1 MSARSNTENFF
12 TRNVRLV
19 TFITVIVLF
28 LIGALILAWM
38 VHGEL
43 LFPFSETADDRPA
56 MTVEELRDVCSRART
71 LRGEELARYRGD
83 NYDRIIDGVV
93 VENYYYI
100 NEIGGRYNLSATER
114 ASDGKILYL
123 ELYDIKTKKKID
135 LLDKKSD
142 VDAFFGD

>member
-1 MSARSNTENFF
+1 MRAPSKTENFF

-19 TFITVIVLF
+19 TFITVVVLF
-28 LIGALILAWM
+28 LIAALVLAWM
-38 VHGEL
+38 VHGEM
-43 LFPFSETADDRPA
+43 LFPFTEKPDDRPA
-56 MTVEELRDVCSRART
+56 MTVEELRDVCARART

-123 ELYDIKTKKKID
+123 ELYDLQTKKKID

-142 VDAFFGD
+142 MDAFFGD